1 MTIYDAL
8 DILKISSNYTEK
20 ELKIVYRKL
29 AKKYHPDNFKGDIER
44 KKSWREVK
52 TNKYSIW
59 NIIK

>member
-44 KKSWREVK
+44 KKLKRS
-52 TNKYSIW
+52 
-59 NIIK
+59 